1 MRFVEFG
8 GGLGDV
14 FNAIYNTD
22 RYASLERLAPD
33 GKATVVIV
41 SHNPHVKE
49 LFEWHPK
56 RAQLT
61 VMSLG
66 YWLPSE
72 DAEKRRLHGIP
83 PAGPQIRS
91 YQASVAYHPS
101 PEDLA
106 IVRQVRS
113 RGRYVVIAS
122 AAGTE
127 PSRDLPKGMREDA
140 LEASVGRGY
149 RVVLLGRGYKL
160 FARAEHE
167 WKQGPMVDNL
177 IDRLSVPGTAEM
189 VLGAEAVVTCH
200 SALCILSWHARK
212 PTFVGYPEYVYKRHF
227 ERMDEHSFGKDR
239 STTVH
244 LEFSRYDRS
253 KFAGF
258 LDRLDTKP

>member
-1 MRFVEFG
+1 MEFD

-14 FNAIYNTD
+14 FNAMYNTD
-22 RYASLERLAPD
+22 RYVSLERLGP
-33 GKATVVIV
+33 GEQATVVIV

-56 RAQLT
+56 KAQLT
-61 VMSLG
+61 VKNLG

-72 DAEKRRLHGIP
+72 DAQKRALHGIP
-83 PAGPQIRS
+83 PAAPHAS
-91 YQASVAYHPS
+91 LYQASVNYYQS
-101 PEDLA
+101 REDLE
-106 IVRQVRS
+106 IV
-113 RGRYVVIAS
+113 GRVKSLGKYIVISS

-127 PSRDLPKGMREDA
+127 PSRDLPKTVREDA
-140 LEASVGRGY
+140 LEAVIERGY

-167 WKQGPMVDNL
+167 WRQSPMVDNL
-177 IDRLSVPGTAEM
+177 IDRLSVPGTANV